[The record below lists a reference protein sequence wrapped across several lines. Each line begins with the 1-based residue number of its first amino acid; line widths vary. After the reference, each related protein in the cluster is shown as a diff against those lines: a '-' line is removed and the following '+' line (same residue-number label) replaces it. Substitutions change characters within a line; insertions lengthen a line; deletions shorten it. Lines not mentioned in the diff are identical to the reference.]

1 MPTDTCPPYSKAS
14 VGGMASTV
22 ARVTSVGMRAVLLT
36 SKEMAPSEAAREV
49 VANMWHWRNMDCD
62 AMFPKCGSGGGG
74 EGQTEVVEKEESAKA

>member
-22 ARVTSVGMRAVLLT
+22 ARVTSVGMRAVLQT
-36 SKEMAPSEAAREV
+36 SEMAPSEAAREV

-62 AMFPKCGSGGGG
+62 AMFPKCGSGG
-74 EGQTEVVEKEESAKA
+74 EEEQTEVVQREEESAKA

>member
-1 MPTDTCPPYSKAS
+1 MAMHVTQAPLPYSKAS

-22 ARVTSVGMRAVLLT
+22 ARVTSVGMRAVLQT

-62 AMFPKCGSGGGG
+62 AMFPKCSRG
-74 EGQTEVVEKEESAKA
+74 EVVQREEESAKA